1 MPSLS
6 RRGFLQSLA
15 TSAGVALAA
24 PLLPAAP
31 ERKPNFVFFLVDD
44 MGWMDSSV
52 YGSEY
57 YETPNMARLAK
68 RSVRFTNAYTA
79 SPLCSPT
86 RATLMSGQYP
96 ARTGITTAVG
106 HRPPLP
112 ADTSRYPEK
121 TGPTRPVVYANS
133 RRFLK
138 PAQFTLAEALRGA
151 GYHTAHIGKWHLG
164 LPPEYWPE
172 KQGFEVSF
180 HGAPDPGPPSYH
192 SPYGFKAGTVTD
204 GPEGEYI
211 TDRITAEA
219 IRFIKANRDQPF
231 YLNLWQYGVHGPW
244 GHKEEYTRYFAK
256 KKDPRGFQNNPIMAS
271 MLKSVDDSLGRV
283 LDTLTELGLMDDTVI
298 VFFSDN
304 GGNTHSRTETDARS
318 ERVFKNPKHPKHAD
332 MVDYRHWA
340 GYNAPTNNA
349 PLRLGKG
356 TLYEGG
362 IRVPLM
368 VYWPGMVDPNTVD
381 STVVVSP
388 DIYPTVLDML
398 GIPRNPDQVVDGQSL
413 VPVLRHT
420 GKLAREAV
428 FFYFPHKLGERPG
441 GVAVRR
447 GDWKLIH
454 WFETNATYPSEF
466 ELYNLREDIGE
477 TTNLAAKQ
485 PQLVAELNALA
496 NQHLKTCGAL
506 VPKPNPAYDPRTL
519 PIDGWQCLRFTTI
532 KKAAGALQMVSTES
546 RTQMQNRTVKPAE
559 GKLRVQFRMRG
570 KQGPGGIF
578 YWSSDRNPQ
587 FVRERRVEFKNTFD
601 GEWHEYDLAFAPEGK
616 LNGLRLDACM
626 QPTTVEIDWIRVR
639 KEDGTLVQEWTFD

>member
-1 MPSLS
+1 MHSLS
-6 RRGFLQSLA
+6 RRGFLRSLA
-15 TSAGVALAA
+15 ITTGAALA
-24 PLLPAAP
+24 PQLLRAAP
-31 ERKPNFVFFLVDD
+31 SRQPNLVFFLVDD

-106 HRPPLP
+106 HQPPLP

-121 TGPTRPVVYANS
+121 TAVNRPVVYADS

-138 PAQFTLAEALRGA
+138 PAQHTLAEALRDA

-164 LPPEYWPE
+164 LNPEHWPE
-172 KQGFEVSF
+172 TQGFEVSF

-192 SPYGFKAGTVTD
+192 SPYGFRAGTVTD

-211 TDRITAEA
+211 TDRITDEA
-219 IRFIKANRDQPF
+219 VHFIKASQDQPF

-244 GHKEEYTRYFAK
+244 GHKEEYTRHFAQ

-283 LDTLTELGLMDDTVI
+283 LDTLAELKLMENTVI

-304 GGNTHSRTETDARS
+304 GGNTHSRDEHDTRS
-318 ERVFKNPKHPKHAD
+318 EQVFRNPKHPKHAS

-349 PLRLGKG
+349 PLRMGKG

-368 VYWPGMVDPNTVD
+368 VYWPGVAAPNTTD

-388 DIYPTVLDML
+388 DLYPTILDML
-398 GIPRNPDQVVDGQSL
+398 GVARNPEQVIDGQSL
-413 VPVLRHT
+413 IPVLR
-420 GKLAREAV
+420 GSGGIPRDAV

-454 WFETNATYPSEF
+454 WFETNDSYPSEF

-477 TTNLAAKQ
+477 TTNLADNNS
-485 PQLVAELNALA
+485 PVVAELNALA
-496 NQHLKTCGAL
+496 NQHLKDCGAL
-506 VPKPNPAYDPRTL
+506 VPKPNPDYNPRTR
-519 PIDGWQCLRFTTI
+519 PVDGWAGIGSTSIARTD
-532 KKAAGALQMVSTES
+532 GALRMASTEG
-546 RTQMQNRTVKPAE
+546 RTQMQTQTTPPAE
-559 GKLRVQFRMRG
+559 GELRVQFRMRG
-570 KQGPGGIF
+570 ESGADGIF
-578 YWSSDRNPQ
+578 YWASDLAPI
-587 FVRERRVEFKNTFD
+587 FVRERRVQFKSIYD
-601 GEWHEYDLAFAPEGK
+601 GEWHEYDLPFQPKGK
-616 LNGLRLDACM
+616 LTGLRLDASM
-626 QPTTVEIDWIRVR
+626 RPTTVEVDWIRIRDASGKV
-639 KEDGTLVQEWTFD
+639 VAEWLFE